1 MPELITL
8 GETLILFS
16 PESDG
21 PLRYVERFQRRAAG
35 AESNVAIGVARLG
48 HTAGW
53 ISRLG
58 DDEFGRYILTSLR
71 GEGVDVS
78 QVRLDLEHPTAVMF
92 RERGLMGRVN
102 VIYYRR
108 GSAAS
113 HLAPGDLD
121 PAYFRGARLLHLT
134 GITPAL
140 SANCRAAVYHAIEL
154 ARDHGLIVSFD
165 PNLRLKLWP
174 LTEARQVLRDLSGRA
189 DLVFVG
195 LEEGETLFECQG
207 EEALATAILNAG
219 AKVAVIKLGKRGA
232 YLRTAQESLQI
243 PAHPVPR
250 VVDPVGAGD
259 GFDAGFL
266 AGWLKGWG
274 WQECLRLGALVGAL
288 AVTVPGDVEGYPD
301 MAQVQAYWTE
311 QTAGSDRVVR

>member
-1 MPELITL
+1 VPELITL
-8 GETLILFS
+8 GETLTLLS
-16 PESDG
+16 PEADG

-58 DDEFGRYILTSLR
+58 DDEFGRYILASLR

-78 QVRLDLEHPTAVMF
+78 QVRLDPDHPTAVMF
-92 RERGLMGRVN
+92 RERGLLGRVN
-102 VIYYRR
+102 IIYYRH

-121 PAYFRGARLLHLT
+121 PAYFQGARILHLT

-140 SANCRAAVYHAIEL
+140 SAECRATVYRAIEL
-154 ARDHGLIVSFD
+154 ARQQGLTISFD
-165 PNLRLKLWP
+165 PNLRLKLWS
-174 LTEARQVLRDLSGRA
+174 LVEARAILRDLAGRS
-189 DLVFVG
+189 DFVLVG
-195 LEEGETLFECQG
+195 LEEGETLFECRG
-207 EEALATAILNAG
+207 EEALGQTILDAG
-219 AKVAVIKLGKRGA
+219 AMVAVVKLGRRGA
-232 YLRTAQESLQI
+232 YLRTTHETLHV
-243 PAHPVPR
+243 PAYPVPR

-274 WQECLRLGALVGAL
+274 WQECLHLGALVGAL
-288 AVTVPGDVEGYPD
+288 AVTVSGDVEGYPD
-301 MAQVQAYWTE
+301 MAQVQVYWKE
-311 QTAGSDRVVR
+311 QVANSDQVVR

>member
-8 GETLILFS
+8 GETLVLLS

-21 PLRYVERFQRRAAG
+21 PLRYAERFQRRAAG

-58 DDEFGRYILTSLR
+58 DDEFGCYILTSLR
-71 GEGVDVS
+71 GEGVDIS
-78 QVRLDLEHPTAVMF
+78 QVRLDPDHPTAVMF

-113 HLAPGDLD
+113 YLAPDDLD
-121 PAYFRGARLLHLT
+121 PAYFRDARLLHLT

-140 SANCRAAVYHAIEL
+140 SASCRAAVYRAIEL
-154 ARDHGLIVSFD
+154 ARDHGLTVSFD

-174 LTEARQVLRDLSGRA
+174 LTEAQQVLRDLNSRA

-207 EEALATAILNAG
+207 EEALAMAVLNG
-219 AKVAVIKLGKRGA
+219 GVKVAVVKLGKRGA
-232 YLRTAQESLQI
+232 YLCTAQESVRV
-243 PAHPVPR
+243 PACSVPR

-266 AGWLKGWG
+266 AGWLKGWD
-274 WQECLRLGALVGAL
+274 WQDCLRLGALVGAL

-301 MAQVQAYWTE
+301 MAQVQAYWA
-311 QTAGSDRVVR
+311 QPPADSSQVVR

>member
-16 PESDG
+16 PEVDG

-35 AESNVAIGVARLG
+35 AESNVAIGVSRLG
-48 HTAGW
+48 HSAGW
-53 ISRLG
+53 ISRVG

-71 GEGVDVS
+71 ADGVDVS
-78 QVRLDLEHPTAVMF
+78 QVRLGPGPTAIMF
-92 RERGLMGRVN
+92 RERGLLGRVD
-102 VIYYRR
+102 VVYYRQ

-113 HLAPGDLD
+113 FLAPDDLD
-121 PAYFRGARLLHLT
+121 PAYWRGARLLHLT

-140 SANCRAAVYHAIEL
+140 SASCRAAVYRAVEL
-154 ARDHGLIVSFD
+154 ARANGLAISFD

-174 LTEARQVLRDLSGRA
+174 LAEAQAVLRDLAGRV
-189 DLVFVG
+189 DWVLVG
-195 LEEGETLFECQG
+195 LEEGKILFARRN
-207 EEALATAILNAG
+207 EEEVAAAILEAG
-219 AKVAVIKLGKRGA
+219 AGAVVIKLGTEGA
-232 YLRTAQESLQI
+232 SLYRRDERI
-243 PAHPVPR
+243 HAPAFPVPR

-266 AGWLKGWG
+266 AGWLKGWNDLD
-274 WQECLRLGALVGAL
+274 CLRLGALVGAL

-301 MAQVQAYWTE
+301 WQQVQRYW
-311 QTAGSDRVVR
+311 QGMAGDLVTR